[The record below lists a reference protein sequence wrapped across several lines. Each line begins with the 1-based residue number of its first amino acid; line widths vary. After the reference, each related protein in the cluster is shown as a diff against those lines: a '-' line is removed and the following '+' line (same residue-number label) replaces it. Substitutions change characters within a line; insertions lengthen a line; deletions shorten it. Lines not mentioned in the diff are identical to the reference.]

1 MKSDRNL
8 LNANLFA
15 HLSGTY
21 KQLII
26 IYIYIY
32 NRICG
37 ADPVFVVMSG
47 SALPT
52 KVLNVFIVTKHIL
65 YTDVARGVSCA
76 LCLNP
81 YLQLRTVVYDKMLK
95 DKVPDINS
103 KISYQYS

>member
-1 MKSDRNL
+1 MR
-8 LNANLFA
+8 NANLFA

-26 IYIYIY
+26 IYIYK
-32 NRICG
+32 RICG

-52 KVLNVFIVTKHIL
+52 KVLNVFIATKHIL
-65 YTDVARGVSCA
+65 YTDLARGVSCA

-81 YLQLRTVVYDKMLK
+81 YLQLRTFVYDKMLK
-95 DKVPDINS
+95 DKVPEIYINS